1 MPTNFWL
8 SASFVRKPRFWETFL
23 FAVDFTSYHDFQF
36 GTNRLAAHFSKF
48 LEPWRLQI

>member
-8 SASFVRKPRFWETFL
+8 SATFVRKPRFWETFL